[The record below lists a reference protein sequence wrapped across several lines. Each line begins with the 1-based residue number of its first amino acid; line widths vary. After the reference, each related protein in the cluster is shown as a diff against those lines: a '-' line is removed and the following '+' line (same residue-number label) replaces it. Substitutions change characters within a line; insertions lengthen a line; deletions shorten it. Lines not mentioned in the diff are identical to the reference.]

1 MVSLEEQLTYSQ
13 MIETIP
19 KLSALKNLLCGQSIV
34 FPVDARISNT
44 DKIYYEIITAIQAN
58 NKNKFVEFFNKKNKG
73 NPNKDTP
80 FVHDDYLIFSL
91 IIGIIKFDCNKE
103 WIKSVIAVR
112 TKNGITI
119 TFENILNRNFNHSDN
134 NKSVVF
140 MYFHLIDP
148 TQITAE
154 FANETF
160 KSINSNSKLFQ
171 NKNDFLIIC
180 TLISYNQIIEL
191 KNLPESDKIALLKSF
206 ETRFTKRLKVLAWTI
221 QTLVLVLF
229 LYVILKLI
237 SIRPE
242 IELFLNQIGT
252 IFTILGLIGI
262 SQFGNI
268 SKWLKNL
275 FYRMLLLLFG
285 YPKKLLKK

>member
-1 MVSLEEQLTYSQ
+1 